1 MKKLFWFAVMCLL
14 FSGCAMTNKEW
25 NDLWAHG
32 NTYKN
37 WEHMKFSWSGYKNP
51 TVETGK
57 MSQEQG
63 WWGKPVPGPGG

>member
-1 MKKLFWFAVMCLL
+1 MGMLL
-14 FSGCAMTNKEW
+14 SGCAMTNEEW

-37 WEHMKFSWSGYKNP
+37 WDHMKFSWSGYNNP

-57 MSQEQG
+57 MSREQG
-63 WWGKPVPGPGG
+63 WWGEPVPGPGG